1 MRGPGRGLVLAV
13 LVALTGPSTA
23 SASGYAHGDVAA
35 SPYCA
40 ACISSKLIEPELLE
54 VHVSDLP
61 GFKGG
66 KGHYFATAS
75 ATKWAEGEETAAETE
90 KEHAYLV
97 SEGFVEGVAS
107 TVVAKGRE
115 SVGETLVFNTSSAA
129 RTTLAN
135 AATEIAKPDGKES
148 LARFRVTGIPGS
160 VGLGFYTLKQ
170 RGTASN
176 VLFATGRCFVL
187 VADRVVHARTLVQA
201 NRAAVTAA
209 KRLYKRVHN
218 LCANNTSATGETA
231 KLARWTR
238 APPASPT
245 GMSPSGCRV

>member
-13 LVALTGPSTA
+13 LVTLAGPSGA
-23 SASGYAHGDVAA
+23 SAFGYAPGDVAV
-35 SPYCA
+35 SLYCA
-40 ACISSKLIEPELLE
+40 TCISGKLIEPELLE

-75 ATKWAEGEETAAETE
+75 ATRWAEGEETAAEAE

-97 SEGFVEGVAS
+97 SEGFIEGVAS
-107 TVVAKGRE
+107 TVIAKGRE

-129 RTTLAN
+129 QTTLAH

-148 LARFRVTGIPGS
+148 LARFRVVGIPGS
-160 VGLGFYTLKQ
+160 VGLGFYTPKQ

-176 VLFATGRCFVL
+176 ILFATGRCFVL
-187 VADRVVHARTLVQA
+187 VADRVVHARTLSQA
-201 NRAAVTAA
+201 NRAPVTAA
-209 KRLYKRVHN
+209 KRLYKRVRN
-218 LCANNTSATGETA
+218 ICA
-231 KLARWTR
+231 
-238 APPASPT
+238 
-245 GMSPSGCRV
+245 